1 SLRNEVRRQAEY
13 LRRSRPTAVN
23 LFWAL
28 DRMERCAARDLDVEG
43 LKKALLAEARSV
55 LEEDLETCRKIG
67 QYGAPLVPEGGGVI
81 THCNAGGL
89 ATSGYGTALGV
100 LFAAREAGK
109 RFTVYADETR
119 PLLQGARLTTWELG
133 KAGIDHVLVCE
144 GAAATLLRAG
154 KIGMAVVGA
163 DRIAGNGDTA
173 NKVGTYP
180 LAVLAHTHGVP
191 FYVAAP
197 ASTFDLSLP
206 GGDAIPIEERAAEE
220 VVTFAGVR
228 SAPEGTRAFN
238 PAFDVTPAGLIAGII
253 TEFGIIEHP
262 DSEKVRAVIG
272 PSNPGSK

>member
-1 SLRNEVRRQAEY
+1 
-13 LRRSRPTAVN
+13 
-23 LFWAL
+23 
-28 DRMERCAARDLDVEG
+28 MERCAARDLDVEG